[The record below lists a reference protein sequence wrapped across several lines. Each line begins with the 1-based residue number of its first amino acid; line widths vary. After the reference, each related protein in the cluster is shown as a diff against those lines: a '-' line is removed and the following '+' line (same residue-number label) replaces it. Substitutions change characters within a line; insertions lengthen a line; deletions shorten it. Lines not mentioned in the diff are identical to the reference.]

1 MYMGGEGLASE
12 ENSGCSKGGVLEV
25 ELVLDAAVSLWEA
38 KFVHVTARFPL
49 HKGCWRHLVPPV
61 PLNLIANYV

>member
-1 MYMGGEGLASE
+1 MYMDGEGLSSV
-12 ENSGCSKGGVLEV
+12 ENFLFFLGFLEV
-25 ELVLDAAVSLWEA
+25 ELVFDTISLWEA